1 MSEQQDLRIAG
12 ISLDCPD
19 PALLA
24 AFYGK
29 VLGGRTLWTKADSAG
44 VEASGVVLIAQ
55 RVSDYVPPTWPGT
68 SVVHL
73 DLAAGLDLE
82 ASVAFAVAS
91 GAKKAA
97 YQPDPSRSPVVGR
110 GHGDDRRLDRRRA
123 ARPAMCRDDDGRGL
137 RRPTGHRLGV
147 PHAEPPRRAPT
158 PCAKSVRCFPTDSI
172 STPRCN
178 CPWLDGPDRRAGP
191 AGLPC
196 SSPPRRTT
204 GQRSPCGDRTRPIC
218 RPR

>member
-1 MSEQQDLRIAG
+1 MSEQRDLRIAG

-97 YQPDPSRSPVVGR
+97 YQPDPRWYVL
-110 GHGDDRRLDRRRA
+110 LD
-123 ARPAMCRDDDGRGL
+123 
-137 RRPTGHRLGV
+137 
-147 PHAEPPRRAPT
+147 
-158 PCAKSVRCFPTDSI
+158 
-172 STPRCN
+172 
-178 CPWLDGPDRRAGP
+178 P
-191 AGLPC
+191 AGHPFC
-196 SSPPRRTT
+196 ITT
-204 GQRSPCGDRTRPIC
+204 MTP
-218 RPR
+218 